1 MIDNIGSFVR
11 GSLVEGLKKE
21 IGESE
26 SIFVV
31 QYSGL
36 ASNQMTNLRK
46 ALRSNQSRLLVT
58 KNALIRR
65 ALAGAQAQ
73 SLEPLIDGQI
83 ALIFSYG
90 DIAAASKALTAFVKE
105 NQSLVLKG
113 GSFRKRT
120 LSKEDIDAI
129 AKLPSREALL
139 GQLVSALMS
148 PLSGLVYTL
157 KGNLN
162 KLVVILNQIKEKKQ

>member
-1 MIDNIGSFVR
+1 MIGNIGSFVR
-11 GSLVEGLKKE
+11 ASLVEGLKKE
-21 IGESE
+21 IGKSE

-36 ASNQMTNLRK
+36 ASNQMSNLRK
-46 ALRSNQSRLLVT
+46 ALRTNQSMLLVT
-58 KNALIRR
+58 KNTLIRR

-73 SLEPLIDGQI
+73 GLEPLIDGQI
-83 ALIFSYG
+83 ALIFGYN
-90 DIAAASKALTAFVKE
+90 DIAAASKSLTAFAKE

-113 GSFRKRT
+113 GVFRGRI

-129 AKLPSREALL
+129 AKLPSRQALL

-162 KLVVILNQIKEKKQ
+162 KLVVVLNQIKEKKQ

>member
-21 IGESE
+21 IDKSE
-26 SIFVV
+26 SIFVI

-36 ASNQMTNLRK
+36 AANQMANLRK
-46 ALRSNQSRLLVT
+46 ALRANQSRLLVT

-65 ALAGAQAQ
+65 ALTGAQAQ
-73 SLEPLIDGQI
+73 GLEPLIDGQI
-83 ALIFSYG
+83 ALIFGYS
-90 DIAAASKALTAFVKE
+90 DIAAASKSLTAFVKE
-105 NQSLVLKG
+105 NQSLVLRGAAFG
-113 GSFRKRT
+113 GRI

-129 AKLPSREALL
+129 AKLPPREALL
-139 GQLVSALMS
+139 GQLVCVLMS

>member
-1 MIDNIGSFVR
+1 MIDNIGNFVR
-11 GSLVEGLKKE
+11 GSLVEGLKEE
-21 IGESE
+21 IGKSE

-36 ASNQMTNLRK
+36 ASNQMSNLRK

-58 KNALIRR
+58 KNTLIRR

-73 SLEPLIDGQI
+73 GLEPLIDGQV
-83 ALIFSYG
+83 ALIFGYS

-113 GSFRKRT
+113 GVFRSRI
-120 LSKEDIDAI
+120 LSKEDINAI
-129 AKLPSREALL
+129 AKLPSREVLL
-139 GQLVSALMS
+139 GQLVAVLMS

-162 KLVVILNQIKEKKQ
+162 KLVVVLNQIKEKKQ